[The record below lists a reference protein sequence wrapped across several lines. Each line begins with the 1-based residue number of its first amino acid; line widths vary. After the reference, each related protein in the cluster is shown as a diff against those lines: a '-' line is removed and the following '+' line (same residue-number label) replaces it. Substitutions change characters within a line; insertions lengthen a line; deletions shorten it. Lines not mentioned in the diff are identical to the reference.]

1 MEPRIE
7 LAVLDSIVP
16 TTLVDMTRLVVKRTP
31 LYNQYQQ
38 LRQSYQAAVFSKLE
52 NDVLQRHSKLQ
63 MNDWSKRSQVFEK
76 VNSIAPM
83 VQSLLEE
90 VRRIPTRLRESY
102 IKQWKRSLVKRA
114 LALIKYIEDETLAI
128 LGQVKLKNLSLA

>member
-63 MNDWSKRSQVFEK
+63 MNDWR
-76 VNSIAPM
+76 
-83 VQSLLEE
+83 
-90 VRRIPTRLRESY
+90 
-102 IKQWKRSLVKRA
+102 
-114 LALIKYIEDETLAI
+114 
-128 LGQVKLKNLSLA
+128 